1 MNEELKIQK
10 LEKVGYVGG
19 CMASASSYASYM
31 ESRWSTPTPERVATY
46 ALEKLEEARQKD
58 IEAHERNIPL
68 MEINKAVE
76 QKITALMKE
85 VGMPDGWSEVDRKS
99 RARFPKQIHHNAGYI
114 SDIVREVH
122 TTDGFEYA
130 TANYARLKTSYAE
143 YADRAKREAE
153 QKRAEAERLRNA
165 EESKR
170 RADMELAAILVRYG
184 LDVMATWRDV
194 VDELRTKDKYLDLA
208 IAGQRVRADWND
220 GPGEVEDALGRFAVQ
235 NARDQEIYD
244 DLSRHLENFED
255 GRCFRD
261 TEWNYGALFGLVEDK
276 QLLNDCQLAEQRAG
290 D

>member
-1 MNEELKIQK
+1 MNDELKIQK

-19 CMASASSYASYM
+19 CQSSASGYASYM
-31 ESRWSTPTPERVATY
+31 ESRWSTPTPERVAAY
-46 ALEKLEEARQKD
+46 ALEKLEEARKKD
-58 IEAHERNIPL
+58 IDAHERNIPL

-99 RARFPKQIHHNAGYI
+99 RARFPKQIHHSAGYI
-114 SDIVREVH
+114 SDLMREVR
-122 TTDGFEYA
+122 TDDGFAYA
-130 TANYARLKTSYAE
+130 TSTYERLKASYTQYAE
-143 YADRAKREAE
+143 CAKLEAE
-153 QKRAEAERLRNA
+153 QKRTEAERQRNA

-208 IAGQRVRADWND
+208 IAGQRVRADWSE

-244 DLSRHLENFED
+244 DLSRHLEDFED

-261 TEWNYGALFGLVEDK
+261 TEWSYGALFGLVEDK

>member
-1 MNEELKIQK
+1 MTEGLKIQK

-19 CMASASSYASYM
+19 CQSSASGYASYM
-31 ESRWSTPTPERVATY
+31 ESRWSTPTPEQVAAY
-46 ALEKLEEARQKD
+46 ALEKLKEARKKD

-99 RARFPKQIHHNAGYI
+99 RARFPKQIRHNAGYI
-114 SDIVREVH
+114 SDMVREVP
-122 TTDGFEYA
+122 TDDGFAYA
-130 TANYARLKTSYAE
+130 TSTYERLKTSYTE

-244 DLSRHLENFED
+244 DLSRHLEDFED

-261 TEWNYGALFGLVEDK
+261 TEWSYGALFGLVEDK